1 MKKVIYRSGDFFDV
15 IQGGNFSSFD
25 GGNFDAEGFDSEN
38 AEDVADFNRMKGM
51 MKRNPSKMAAQLV
64 AAKKTIQ
71 NNPIGGIQK
80 GGIANN
86 ALLGS
91 SLKGVF
97 KMNIQRIGVT
107 IASELP
113 VVLFGSS
120 DALTAYTK
128 VLGASLPAGVSLVGF
143 QNGMHCQIA
152 DKTDAKQLTFFDDAF
167 NNRDSV
173 RFCYKSGAD
182 VDVIKI
188 TCDQNPYPIIL
199 DQSALDMMLVNGIRF
214 KTANSANYAQL
225 SASLKPFRRTTLGKS
240 TDDSVNLDTFFSPN
254 QFQSGTIDYEINS
267 TLDKETSIVMQIIQA
282 SFTLNAS
289 VFVNSRAE
297 FNAIKASAQKSI
309 R

>member
-1 MKKVIYRSGDFFDV
+1 
-15 IQGGNFSSFD
+15 
-25 GGNFDAEGFDSEN
+25 
-38 AEDVADFNRMKGM
+38 MKGM
-51 MKRNPSKMAAQLV
+51 MRKNPSKMAAQLV

-80 GGIANN
+80 GGIANS

-97 KMNIQRIGVT
+97 KMNIQRIGIT
-107 IASELP
+107 ISSELP
-113 VVLFGSS
+113 AVLFGSS
-120 DALTAYTK
+120 DALTGYSK
-128 VLGASLPAGVSLVGF
+128 VLGASLPVGVSLVGF
-143 QNGMHCQIA
+143 QNGMHIQIL
-152 DKTDAKQLTFFDDAF
+152 DNTDAKQVTFFETAF
-167 NNRDSV
+167 ANRDSV
-173 RFCYKSGAD
+173 RFAYSDGTNL
-182 VDVIKI
+182 DVIKI

-254 QFQSGTIDYEINS
+254 QFQQGTIDYEINT
-267 TLDKETSIVMQIIQA
+267 TLDKETSIVMQVIQA
-282 SFTLNAS
+282 AFTLNAS

-297 FNAIKASAQKSI
+297 FNAIKASAKTSI